1 MKKTSIKVT
10 ERLAE
15 LEEAISEVT
24 GIPKTI
30 LIKRAVEQWNKN
42 GRKFDPD
49 VLVTSHKD
57 PRFINKPVKQSISMT
72 EELYEELKKISKE
85 IGVGVTFILLQAIMD
100 YCIAMSSVLP
110 QEKLDEIMEK

>member
-42 GRKFDPD
+42 R
-49 VLVTSHKD
+49 
-57 PRFINKPVKQSISMT
+57 M
-72 EELYEELKKISKE
+72 YW
-85 IGVGVTFILLQAIMD
+85 
-100 YCIAMSSVLP
+100 
-110 QEKLDEIMEK
+110 

>member
-49 VLVTSHKD
+49 ILVTSHKD

-72 EELYEELKKISKE
+72 EELYEEISKE

-100 YCIAMSSVLP
+100 YSIAMSSVLP

>member
-57 PRFINKPVKQSISMT
+57 PRFINKTVKQSISMT
-72 EELYEELKKISKE
+72 EELYEELKEISKE

-100 YCIAMSSVLP
+100 YSIVMSSVLP